1 MHCESVTGVIL
12 AGGMARRMGGTD
24 KGWIE
29 FEGKPLIQHAL
40 DIIQPQVAR
49 CVINANRSLEAYRS
63 LNIDVYMDLEEG
75 YLGPLM
81 GMATGLAHSDTDWVA
96 FIPCDSPRL
105 PVDTVMRL
113 LRAVEDSKATIA
125 VAHDGKRLQ
134 PVVAL
139 LHRSL
144 LKDLKKAL
152 SNGER
157 KIESWFSRHS
167 CVEVDF
173 SDCIDAFV
181 NVNRRDDLDA
191 LIDMPKLLGFSA
203 WSGTGKTTLLKKLI
217 PALRAQSVRLAVIKH
232 AHHRFDIDHPGKDSY
247 ELRKAGANQM
257 LIASANRWALM
268 VDKPEPEEPV
278 LADLVGKLDLACLD
292 LVLVEGFK
300 RETIPK
306 IELHRPSLG
315 KPLVF
320 PEDSNIIAVI
330 TDEPDTLNTELPIM
344 MLADVDSILAFIM
357 QYIGRSAI
365 R

>member
-1 MHCESVTGVIL
+1 MRNDSVTGVVL

-40 DIIQPQVAR
+40 DIILPQVGR
-49 CVINANRSLEAYRS
+49 CIINANRSLEAYRS
-63 LNIDVYMDLEEG
+63 LNLDVFPDLEDG

-81 GMATGLAHSDTDWVA
+81 GMATGLTHAKTDWVA
-96 FIPCDSPRL
+96 FVPCDSPRL
-105 PVDTVMRL
+105 PEDTVSRL
-113 LRAVEDSKATIA
+113 LRAVQEGGFSIA
-125 VAHDGKRLQ
+125 VAHDGKRSQ

-144 LKDLKKAL
+144 LKDLNQSL
-152 SNGER
+152 LNGER
-157 KIESWFSRHS
+157 KIESWFSQHS
-167 CVEVDF
+167 CIDVDF

-191 LIDMPKLLGFSA
+191 LIEMPKLLGFSA

-217 PALRAQSVRLAVIKH
+217 PALRNNGVRLAVIKH
-232 AHHRFDIDHPGKDSY
+232 AHHQFDVDHPGKDSY
-247 ELRKAGANQM
+247 ELRKSGANQM

-268 VDKPEPEEPV
+268 VDKPEPKEPI
-278 LADLVGKLDLACLD
+278 LAELVSKLDLANLD

-300 RETIPK
+300 RESIPK

-315 KPLVF
+315 RPLLF
-320 PEDSNIIAVI
+320 SEDSNIIAI
-330 TDEPDTLNTELPIM
+330 ASDEPNTVTSELKIM
-344 MLADVDSILAFIM
+344 HLADVDSMLAFVM
-357 QYIGRSAI
+357 GYLNSNKH
-365 R
+365 

>member
-1 MHCESVTGVIL
+1 MCSNSVTGVVL

-40 DIIQPQVAR
+40 DIIRPQVVR
-49 CVINANRSLEAYRS
+49 CIINANRSLEAYQS
-63 LNIDVYMDLEEG
+63 LNLEVFTDLEGG

-81 GMATGLAHSDTDWVA
+81 GMATGLSNANTDWVV

-105 PVDTVMRL
+105 PTDTVSRL
-113 LRAVEDSKATIA
+113 LKAVQGGDVDIA

-139 LHRSL
+139 LNRSL
-144 LKDLKKAL
+144 LEDLQMSL
-152 SNGER
+152 LNGER

-173 SDCIDAFV
+173 SDCIEAFV

-191 LIDMPKLLGFSA
+191 LIEMPKLLGFSA

-217 PALRAQSVRLAVIKH
+217 PALRNQGVRLAVIKH
-232 AHHRFDIDHPGKDSY
+232 AHHQFDVDHPGKDSY
-247 ELRKAGANQM
+247 ELRKSGANQM

-268 VDKPEPEEPV
+268 VDKQEPQEPV
-278 LADLVGKLDLACLD
+278 LADLVSKLDLANLD

-315 KPLVF
+315 RPLIF
-320 PEDSNIIAVI
+320 PEDKNIIAI
-330 TDEPDTLNTELPIM
+330 ASDEPNTITSDLKVM
-344 MLADVDSILAFIM
+344 HLADVDSMLVFVM
-357 QYIGRSAI
+357 EYLKGNESR
-365 R
+365 